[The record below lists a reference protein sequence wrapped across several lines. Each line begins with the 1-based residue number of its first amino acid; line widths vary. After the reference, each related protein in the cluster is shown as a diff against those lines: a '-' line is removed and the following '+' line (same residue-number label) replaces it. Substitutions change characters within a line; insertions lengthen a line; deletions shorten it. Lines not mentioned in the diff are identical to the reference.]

1 MSTLN
6 PVQKLHRG
14 TDERFGASNF
24 IRKSL
29 NKVFPDHWSFLLG
42 EIALYSFMVLLLS
55 GTYLTLFFDPS
66 QTETVYHGSY
76 APLEGVPMSLAYAS
90 TVHLSFDVRA
100 GLVFRQI
107 HHWAALLFVASII
120 IHLMRVFF
128 TGAFRKPREI
138 NWLIGVTLL
147 VLALLEGFAGY
158 SLPDDLLSGTGLRI
172 MYSVIESIPVVGTWL
187 GYLVFGGEFP
197 GTGLIPRL
205 YVVHILLV
213 PGILLALI
221 SAHLGIMWHQKHT
234 QFPGPG
240 RTENNVVGHR
250 MFPHFA
256 AKSGGF
262 FMLVFGMCAALGG
275 LAQINPV
282 WLYGPYDPSQVS
294 AASQPDFYIGFL
306 DGSTRLFLPW
316 EFRGAGVS
324 ISSLFWPSVVMPGLL
339 FTALALWPWL
349 EQKFTGDREFH
360 NLLERP
366 RDNPTRTGIGAMAL
380 AFYGVLMISG
390 GNDVIA
396 TTFHISLNA
405 MTWGGRFM
413 AIAAPPVAFYVT
425 RRICYALQAKDREL
439 EEHGIETG
447 IVRQLPSGEFVEV
460 TLPKPAPPHHELT
473 PVELDDAP
481 AHNGH
486 NGGGLLTRGRR
497 AVTGFFVDPGDASDA
512 GKKTP
517 EESAGRRH

>member
-14 TDERFGASNF
+14 VDDRLSSANF
-24 IRKSL
+24 LRRSF

-42 EIALYSFMVLLLS
+42 EIALYSFIVLLLS

-76 APLEGVPMSLAYAS
+76 SPLEGVPMSEAYAS
-90 TVHLSFDVRA
+90 TIHLSYDVRA

-138 NWLIGVTLL
+138 NWLIGVVLL
-147 VLALLEGFAGY
+147 VLALVEGFAGY

-172 MYSVIESIPVVGTWL
+172 MYSVILSVPVVGTWL
-187 GYLVFGGEFP
+187 AYLIFGGEFP
-197 GTGLIPRL
+197 GSGLIPRL
-205 YVVHILLV
+205 YVMHILLV

-240 RTENNVVGHR
+240 RTEHNVVGHR

-262 FMLVFGMCAALGG
+262 FMMVFGMCAALGG

-324 ISSLFWPSVVMPGLL
+324 LSPLFWPTVVMPGVL
-339 FTALALWPWL
+339 FTLLALYPWL
-349 EQKFTGDREFH
+349 EAKFTGDRDFH
-360 NLLERP
+360 NLAQRP

-380 AFYGVLMISG
+380 AFYAVLMISG

-396 TTFHISLNA
+396 TTFNISLNA
-405 MTWGGRFM
+405 MTWAGRTGVVLV
-413 AIAAPPVAFYVT
+413 PPIAFYIT
-425 RRICYALQAKDREL
+425 RRICYALQEKDREL
-439 EEHGIETG
+439 EHHGVETG

-460 TLPKPAPPHHELT
+460 TIPKPTPERIELV
-473 PVELDDAP
+473 PVEADDVTSHEVGSP
-481 AHNGH
+481 
-486 NGGGLLTRGRR
+486 GLLRRGRR
-497 AVTGFFVDPGDASDA
+497 AVTGFFVERGDEEGSR
-512 GKKTP
+512 TP
-517 EESAGRRH
+517 EEHAGRRS

>member
-1 MSTLN
+1 MTTLN
-6 PVQKLHRG
+6 PLQKTHRDM
-14 TDERFGASNF
+14 DERFGASNF
-24 IRKSL
+24 LRKSF

-42 EIALYSFMVLLLS
+42 EIALYSFVVLLLS

-66 QTETVYHGSY
+66 QTETIYHGSY

-100 GLVFRQI
+100 GLIFRQI

-120 IHLMRVFF
+120 IHLLRVFF
-128 TGAFRKPREI
+128 TGAFRKPRET

-172 MYSVIESIPVVGTWL
+172 MYSVILSIPVAGTWL
-187 GYLVFGGEFP
+187 GYLIFGGQFP
-197 GTGLIPRL
+197 GSGLIPRL
-205 YVVHILLV
+205 YVTHILLV

-240 RTENNVVGHR
+240 RTEHNVVGHR
-250 MFPHFA
+250 FFPHFM

-262 FMLVFGMCAALGG
+262 FMLVFGMCALLGG

-324 ISSLFWPSVVMPGLL
+324 LSPLFWPTVVMPGIL
-339 FTALALWPWL
+339 FTLLALYPML
-349 EQKFTGDREFH
+349 ERRFTGDNEIH

-405 MTWGGRFM
+405 MTWGGRFA
-413 AIAAPPVAFYVT
+413 AIAAPPIAFYVT
-425 RRICYALQAKDREL
+425 RRICYALQDKDREL

-460 TLPKPAPPHHELT
+460 TLPKPAPAHGELV
-473 PVELDDAP
+473 PVEADDAP
-481 AHNGH
+481 PSPNGH
-486 NGGGLLTRGRR
+486 GQGLLTRGRR
-497 AVTGFFVDPGDASDA
+497 AITGFFVEGDEGS
-512 GKKTP
+512 KTDEP
-517 EESAGRRH
+517 AGRQH